1 MSTFLCLYQRGISLI
16 VSKVDIF
23 ITERDQRCL
32 EQVTVI
38 WFDSL
43 SKVVEDA
50 GHEVIFK
57 NHPHPVRSHVPGHLL
72 INTYQQA
79 WKDSRCCF
87 VWVGFVAAC
96 WSDVSDG
103 HWYGETAL
111 EIQIKHGLESICGE
125 RKELSLFISCSADKL
140 IVSCSEEMI

>member
-1 MSTFLCLYQRGISLI
+1 MSTFLCLYQWGISLI

-23 ITERDQRCL
+23 ITEQDQRCL

-57 NHPHPVRSHVPGHLL
+57 NHPHPVWSHVPAHLL
-72 INTYQQA
+72 IITYQQA
-79 WKDSRCCF
+79 LKYSRRCF

-96 WSDVSDG
+96 WSNVSDG

-111 EIQIKHGLESICGE
+111 EVLIKHGLESICGE